1 MVHNIFL
8 TIEKYMDFN
17 CDLIPNSDV
26 CTIKIKGN
34 KGETGQVGDKGY
46 IGLKGTK
53 GDKGLS
59 GFSGLNGKEIPNI
72 EFKELNTNILLGEY
86 KSYDSKADT
95 KTIHINKGSIG
106 NTAYIPALKFIYN
119 DLSELYINPNNSD
132 SDSYIEVDLR
142 NVKGIKGDTGD
153 DGYCT
158 EALKGDRGDNG
169 TKGPQGVEGEPGKDG
184 PMGDPGNDGPL
195 EKNPEYK
202 NVNSELYCFYK
213 NGGNY
218 PICISTDNNNL
229 DRLDSLNNIE
239 YDRNSIVSTSTSY
252 SSEPSPD
259 SIFSKRCIKECN
271 KITSKENNSGGC
283 DYFNNVYVYMNDAK
297 EDDISDE
304 LVNEMLIDN
313 SRTWIKC
320 ANEGQECTCTGN
332 VYYGK
337 EPYFSIP
344 KEVNGKIAC
353 NNDNFGDS
361 YEWVPKECYCDY
373 NSYPLSGKA
382 LNFND
387 KINSI
392 RLPPKSHIS
401 YFEHGIGDGQC
412 FDMRND
418 TNKSKR
424 LNVEQNAKGKISG
437 IRYGKTCSQRPQI
450 GKGTPP
456 APFDFCT
463 SSIQWSDSVSTRYFD
478 YGGYSFSQHEWR
490 LDAWQLVKEN
500 GDPTTAK
507 TYIMIIY
514 KNKLYYAGYGQCG
527 KDGESTTEIIVNSSK
542 TKKHLKFKRIEG
554 KTRIS
559 PAKDNIHLGWITKER
574 VDDEYFKG
582 PLFYPVKDHPLDQ
595 WTKDGK
601 SYSFEMVYE
610 K

>member
-1 MVHNIFL
+1 MEYIYKFILYLIIFLIIIIMIHNIFF
-8 TIEKYMDFN
+8 TIEKYSDFN

-26 CTIKIKGN
+26 CTIKIKGD
-34 KGETGQVGDKGY
+34 KGETGQVGNKGY
-46 IGLKGTK
+46 MGLKGTK

-72 EFKELNTNILLGEY
+72 EFKELHTNILLGEY
-86 KSYDSKADT
+86 NSYDSNDDT

-119 DLSELYINPNNSD
+119 SERSLYINPNNSD
-132 SDSYIEVDLR
+132 SDSYIEVDLS

-158 EALKGDRGDNG
+158 EALKGDNGDNG
-169 TKGPQGVEGEPGKDG
+169 IKGPQGVEGEPGKDG
-184 PMGDPGNDGPL
+184 PMGDLGNDGPL

-218 PICISTDNNNL
+218 PICISADNNKLNTL
-229 DRLDSLNNIE
+229 ESLNNIE
-239 YDRNSIVSTSTSY
+239 YDKNSVVSTSTPY
-252 SSEPSPD
+252 SSEPSSD

-271 KITSKENNSGGC
+271 KVTSKQNNSGGC

-320 ANEGQECTCTGN
+320 ADEGQECTCNGN
-332 VYYGK
+332 VYYGA
-337 EPYFSIP
+337 EPYFSLP

-361 YEWVPKECYCDY
+361 YEWVSKKCYCDY
-373 NSYPLSGKA
+373 NSYASSGKA

-424 LNVEQNAKGKISG
+424 VNVQQNAKGKVTS
-437 IRYGKTCSQRPQI
+437 IRYGKTCSEKPQI

-456 APFDFCT
+456 PPPAEESWDWLYDITVEYPGLLAQGGDFDDNRWRKHT
-463 SSIQWSDSVSTRYFD
+463 WMVSYN
-478 YGGYSFSQHEWR
+478 ENR
-490 LDAWQLVKEN
+490 L
-500 GDPTTAK
+500 
-507 TYIMIIY
+507 IIIY
-514 KNKLYYAGYGQCG
+514 NSDLIYEGIESDNSIITEKIIGDYRYVKKELFKTGDDIDISFRDKVTKN
-527 KDGESTTEIIVNSSK
+527 GEWIVGLEYNFSIY
-542 TKKHLKFKRIEG
+542 KKK
-554 KTRIS
+554 
-559 PAKDNIHLGWITKER
+559 
-574 VDDEYFKG
+574 
-582 PLFYPVKDHPLDQ
+582 
-595 WTKDGK
+595 
-601 SYSFEMVYE
+601 
-610 K
+610 